1 MDWVLIGLRIVHV
14 GSAMVWFGGAIIGS
28 VFLSPTADALGKAG
42 APFMDHLMKRRR
54 MGVFFPIVA
63 VLTIFSGAALYWRA
77 SGGLQAAW
85 ITSPSGLAF
94 TIGGLAAVAAFVG
107 GLVLIGPSLAAQAA
121 VQTELAT
128 GDGLPTDAQSQRLAW
143 AERRMR
149 LANRLDLPLLL
160 LAGLTMAVGRYL

>member
-1 MDWVLIGLRIVHV
+1 
-14 GSAMVWFGGAIIGS
+14 
-28 VFLSPTADALGKAG
+28 
-42 APFMDHLMKRRR
+42 

-63 VLTIFSGAALYWRA
+63 ALTILSGAGLYWRA

-107 GLVLIGPSLAAQAA
+107 GLVLIGPSLAAQTA

-128 GDGLPTDAQSQRLAW
+128 GDGLPTDAQRQRLAW

-149 LANRLDLPLLL
+149 LANRVDLPLIL
-160 LAGLTMAVGRYL
+160 LAGLTMAVARYL